1 MREATSIGHN
11 AAITTGNGMP
21 TEAEFERLLDQIFAE
36 PSAFP
41 WSTERDTGA
50 FLGSLVRLLRPARVL
65 ELGTFK
71 GATTIQLIR
80 ALPFAGEPRVVTVDC
95 LDGRSPALRKLDAFY
110 SFVPGQDI
118 DLVPDLDGS
127 FDFVYLDTLH
137 NYEHTKAQVAV
148 VRAHHPSAV
157 IAVHDILSHA
167 GVSQALAEFASE
179 YEVLSLPT
187 PPQPDGRV
195 NGLAILS
202 PKHRPEPHRSRPE
215 TAVNAKAPRC

>member
-1 MREATSIGHN
+1 M
-11 AAITTGNGMP
+11 
-21 TEAEFERLLDQIFAE
+21 
-36 PSAFP
+36 
-41 WSTERDTGA
+41 
-50 FLGSLVRLLRPARVL
+50 L

-95 LDGRSPALRKLDAFY
+95 LDGRSPALRRLDAFY

-118 DLVPDLDGS
+118 DLVPALDGS

-167 GVSQALAEFASE
+167 GVSQALAEFASA
-179 YEVLSLPT
+179 YEVLFHAPEIRSQRGPRSPQREAKIPCGIT
-187 PPQPDGRV
+187 PV
-195 NGLAILS
+195 IC
-202 PKHRPEPHRSRPE
+202 E
-215 TAVNAKAPRC
+215 TLH